1 MFYKEERLAL
11 FIDGASLYGAGR
23 ALGFDIDFRRL
34 FNLFARKGRLVRAF
48 YYTTVVE
55 DQEYSPLRPLIDW
68 LEYHSYTT
76 VTKPQREY
84 TDSRDRLRIRSSIH
98 VDLAIDALRMA
109 DQVDHIILM
118 SGDGE
123 FLRLVAAI
131 QRRGVRVTVASSL
144 QTSPPLV
151 SDELRRQADG
161 FLEIADLVPEIQR
174 LRLSDPDAAAADD
187 EADKA
192 KRGR

>member
-1 MFYKEERLAL
+1 
-11 FIDGASLYGAGR
+11 
-23 ALGFDIDFRRL
+23 
-34 FNLFARKGRLVRAF
+34 
-48 YYTTVVE
+48 
-55 DQEYSPLRPLIDW
+55 
-68 LEYHSYTT
+68 